1 MEKRI
6 TSSSQPLYITLAEQI
21 KRGARELPAHTKL
34 ASIRTLAKENGVNT
48 STVVAAFN
56 LLESQGMVYC
66 KEGSGTYLAPS
77 FKPQSPPQVELM
89 PRGER
94 IDFTSGTPSPE
105 YFPVEDF
112 QVAFNAVLERDR
124 GHAFAYPEPQGY
136 LPLRISITEY
146 LKTHG
151 MAVDPEQVYITSGAQ
166 QAIFLLAQT
175 LIKAGDTALVE
186 SPTYP
191 GALQALH
198 SCGAK
203 IAGVPLG
210 YNGPK
215 LKQLSHALRFSPKLM
230 YTVPNFQNPTGI
242 CYSQESRTLLIGHAR
257 ENDFY
262 IIEDDHVSELYYTG
276 SRPRTLWQDAP
287 DRVLYVKSFSKVFM
301 PGLRLGF
308 VIVPPP
314 LLAAI
319 HKAKLTADLGSSG
332 INQRALDHYLRQGKW
347 NSHQEYLRKTYK
359 DRAATLHEALSRHL
373 HHETFFQPIRG
384 GMNCW
389 LALPRNVRATDLH
402 RLALIHG
409 IQTSP
414 GEQFSLTN
422 EHQHHLRLSIA
433 AVFTQEI
440 EKGAMI
446 LAKCLSDLLGI

>member
-1 MEKRI
+1 MGRN
-6 TSSSQPLYITLAEQI
+6 TNNSSQPLYMALAEQI
-21 KRGARELPAHTKL
+21 KRDASELPAHTKL
-34 ASIRTLAKENGVNT
+34 ASIRTLAKDNGVNA
-48 STVVAAFN
+48 STVVAALN

-77 FKPQSPPQVELM
+77 FQPQSLPQAELM
-89 PRGER
+89 PQDDH

-151 MAVDPEQVYITSGAQ
+151 MTVEPEQVYITSGAQ

-175 LIKAGDTALVE
+175 LIKAGDTVLVE

-191 GALQALH
+191 GALQAFQT
-198 SCGAK
+198 CGAK
-203 IAGVPLG
+203 IAAVPLG

-215 LKQLSHALRFSPKLM
+215 LKQLTDALRFSPKLM

-242 CYSQESRTLLIGHAR
+242 CYSQESRTLLIENAR

-262 IIEDDHVSELYYTG
+262 IIEDDHVSELYYVG

-308 VIVPPP
+308 VIVPPT

-347 NSHQEYLRKTYK
+347 NGHQEFLRKTYK
-359 DRAATLHEALSRHL
+359 DRATTLHNALSRHL
-373 HHETFFQPIRG
+373 HHETFFQPI
-384 GMNCW
+384 
-389 LALPRNVRATDLH
+389 
-402 RLALIHG
+402 
-409 IQTSP
+409 
-414 GEQFSLTN
+414 
-422 EHQHHLRLSIA
+422 
-433 AVFTQEI
+433 
-440 EKGAMI
+440 
-446 LAKCLSDLLGI
+446 

>member
-1 MEKRI
+1 MVKKA
-6 TSSSQPLYITLAEQI
+6 SSSQPLYVALAEQI
-21 KRGARELPAHTKL
+21 KRGTSNLPAHTKL
-34 ASIRTLAKENGVNT
+34 ASIRTLAKDNGVNT
-48 STVVAAFN
+48 STVVAALN

-77 FKPQSPPQVELM
+77 FTPQGPPQAELL
-89 PRGER
+89 PSGEH

-105 YFPVEDF
+105 YFPVHDF
-112 QVAFNAVLERDR
+112 QLAFNSVLERDR

-151 MAVDPEQVYITSGAQ
+151 MKVTPEQVYITSGAQ

-175 LIKAGDTALVE
+175 LIRPMDTVLME

-191 GALQALH
+191 GALQAFN

-203 IAGVPLG
+203 IAGIPLG

-215 LKQLSHALRFSPKLM
+215 LKHLAQALRFSPRLM

-242 CYSQESRTLLIGHAR
+242 CYSQESRTLLIEHAR
-257 ENDFY
+257 KNDFY

-276 SRPRTLWQDAP
+276 PRPRTLWQDAP

-308 VIVPPP
+308 VIVPPT

-319 HKAKLTADLGSSG
+319 QRAKLTADLGSSG

-347 NSHQEYLRKTYK
+347 NSHQEFLRKTYN
-359 DRAATLHEALSRHL
+359 DRATTLHNALSKHL

-389 LALPRNVRATDLH
+389 LTLPRSVKATDLH
-402 RLALIHG
+402 RMALYYG

-422 EHQHHLRLSIA
+422 EHSNNLRLSIA
-433 AVFTQEI
+433 AVFPEDI
-440 EKGAMI
+440 EKGI
-446 LAKCLSDLLGI
+446 LVLGKCLSQLVAK